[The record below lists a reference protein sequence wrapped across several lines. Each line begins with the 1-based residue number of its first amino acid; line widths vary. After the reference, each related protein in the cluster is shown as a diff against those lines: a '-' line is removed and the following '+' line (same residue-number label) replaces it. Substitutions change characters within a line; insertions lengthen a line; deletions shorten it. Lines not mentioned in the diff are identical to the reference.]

1 MVEEGVVMKT
11 RRECEKTFDA
21 GSVEGLWP
29 ERLQSL
35 KNLRICEGDID
46 SALAVIEIEPVIRVL
61 TICS

>member
-1 MVEEGVVMKT
+1 MKT